1 MNDDTRLMTMDD
13 DTHVDGDDYT
23 FERMP
28 RRLPAL
34 SAEGAEYLALHRG
47 ADGGCDCWSCRG
59 RRAVIEYIQELE
71 RAVRRG

>member
-1 MNDDTRLMTMDD
+1 MTD

-23 FERMP
+23 VERVP

-34 SAEGAEYLALHRG
+34 AAVGAEYLAG
-47 ADGGCDCWSCRG
+47 ADRGCDCWSCRG
-59 RRAVIEYIQELE
+59 RRAVVEYIQELE